1 MNKKEIFALVLGMV
15 SKETE
20 INTSEILST
29 CKLREVVDAR
39 HLLVALLYDTGLYP
53 KQIATMLGMSDR
65 SVSYAITNF
74 QNRALNEKILRNS
87 YERLRKQLG
96 NK

>member
-15 SKETE
+15 AEEME
-20 INTSEILST
+20 IKASVILSAR
-29 CKLREVVDAR
+29 KSREIVDAR
-39 HLLVALLYDTGLYP
+39 HLFVILLYEAGMYP
-53 KQIATMLGMSDR
+53 VQIAAMSGMSSR
-65 SVSYAITNF
+65 SVTYAITNF

-96 NK
+96 NN